1 MKKLILILFMAIA
14 ISVYASKFDDGFAK
28 GYERGYCNNEV
39 GCVAPVAPVAP
50 VPTVNQSMDSW
61 QDGYDAGYTKGKKA
75 REDK

>member
-14 ISVYASKFDDGFAK
+14 ISVYASKFDDGFEK

-61 QDGYDAGYTKGKKA
+61 QDGYDVGYAKGKKA